1 MKKILSIAM
10 IWVGLTTLLWG
21 AEPINWSVVRDDT
34 LLLRSTERPV
44 LRSLLTSAKQD
55 TLDLD
60 NPVGVSSLQLEAQSE
75 EYRGK
80 PVVVSGQLFQVDYI
94 PLLNSWGNRTEG
106 PIAGL
111 YNCWVRLPD
120 NPTKPILLLST
131 EPVEDQFLGRE
142 IEAVGIYLKRQLTSN
157 GESLMTVPT
166 IFISSFGIQAEK
178 PNNESLFEEEEQQA
192 TINEK
197 AELEELSEGEQEPE
211 NTELS
216 EEEQPTEFIE
226 QSEKE
231 ITVERDLTEQG
242 ECETEDVEELDD
254 FVEEVQPTRTF
265 LPVQNVLTAERDL
278 TNREIWEIREKS
290 FVSELLGYDLAI
302 WNTFEQTKNPAE
314 FPKNAV
320 AKGLARLQQQR
331 VALLLREQA
340 EKVTPTLLSSCQNGI
355 PIELTQNVVLQRSEP
370 IDLSPEQTES
380 FGFARYFLCTLHI
393 NDLEKEGETDRDNS
407 KKIFVL
413 TQTVPHDWPMNKPVN
428 EPVRLSGILLR
439 TQPNPVLLAN
449 RLEWYPKTLLGQA
462 GMDVAT
468 LDQVRVLPIQ
478 QIFGETTG
486 ESGNATR
493 AKGETAGEKRGQNPS
508 INRQELYA
516 ALRLTEQDREPFYQ
530 MLDASSKISKA
541 SLQGAI
547 DRELQQHGRNAF
559 SVVNLFNNPHTQ
571 KGRLVRLRG
580 IARRIDPI
588 FINEED
594 IQRRLGTDRYYQ
606 VLFFTEDSQDNPLVL
621 CVKDMP
627 PNLPLGAEPDFRVE
641 LELSAFF
648 FKTWAYEKRGN
659 DESGESNWQ
668 FAPLL
673 IGQIDGFRPL
683 DDDKAHPKGHAI
695 LYQSTFLLIILVLVW
710 VILRRIVRKKPIRF
724 QSQATD

>member
-1 MKKILSIAM
+1 MKKNLLIAV
-10 IWVGLTTLLWG
+10 IWVGLTTVLWG

-34 LLLRSTERPV
+34 LLFRSEERP
-44 LRSLLTSAKQD
+44 LLWSLLTSAKNNS
-55 TLDLD
+55 LDVS
-60 NPVGVSSLQLEAQSE
+60 NPVCVTSLQLEAQSE

-80 PVVVSGQLFQVDYI
+80 PVVVSGQLIGVGYTALQNI
-94 PLLNSWGNRTEG
+94 GGNRKET

-111 YNCWVRLPD
+111 YNFWVRLPD

-131 EPVEDQFLGRE
+131 EPVEDQILGRE

-157 GESLMTVPT
+157 GESLITVPT
-166 IFISSFGIQAEK
+166 IFISSFGIQS
-178 PNNESLFEEEEQQA
+178 ESEMG
-192 TINEK
+192 N
-197 AELEELSEGEQEPE
+197 
-211 NTELS
+211 
-216 EEEQPTEFIE
+216 
-226 QSEKE
+226 
-231 ITVERDLTEQG
+231 V
-242 ECETEDVEELDD
+242 DD
-254 FVEEVQPTRTF
+254 FVEKVQPTRT
-265 LPVQNVLTAERDL
+265 LYQVQDVLTVELDPTIQKMTVEQDATIQEMTVELDPTNWEKTVEQGL
-278 TNREIWEIREKS
+278 TNREETVERGLTNQEETVERDSTNQEKTVEQGLTNREIREKS
-290 FVSELLGYDLAI
+290 FVSELLGYDLEI

-314 FPKNAV
+314 FPKNVV

-340 EKVTPTLLSSCQNGI
+340 EKVSPTLLSSCQSGI
-355 PIELTQNVVLQRSEP
+355 PIELTQNVVLQRIEP

-380 FGFARYFLCTLHI
+380 FGFARFFLGILNI
-393 NDLEKEGETDRDNS
+393 DDWEEARDDS
-407 KKIFVL
+407 KKIIVL
-413 TQTVPHDWPMNKPVN
+413 TPTVPQKLPFNKPLN

-449 RLEWYPKTLLGQA
+449 RLEWYPTTLLGQA

-478 QIFGETTG
+478 QIFGETGETSEETTG
-486 ESGNATR
+486 ER
-493 AKGETAGEKRGQNPS
+493 GETAGEKRGPNPS

-530 MLDASSKISKA
+530 MLDASSKISKV
-541 SLQGAI
+541 SLQAEV
-547 DRELQQHGRNAF
+547 DRELQQQGRNAF
-559 SVVNLFNNPHTQ
+559 SVVNLFNNPPTQ

-580 IARRIDPI
+580 IARRIDPV

-594 IQRRLGTDRYYQ
+594 IQRRLGVDRYYQ
-606 VLFFTEDSQDNPLVL
+606 VIFFTEDSQDNPLVL
-621 CVKDMP
+621 CVKDVP
-627 PNLPLGAEPDFRVE
+627 PNLPLGAGPDFRVE

-683 DDDKAHPKGHAI
+683 DDDRTHPKGHAL
-695 LYQSTFLLIILVLVW
+695 LYKSTFLLITLVIVW
-710 VILRRIVRKKPIRF
+710 IVLRRIVRKKPTRF
-724 QSQATD
+724 RSEPTN